1 MKQGSAVHCTCNVQ
15 RDVTMH
21 QQRGDCRGP
30 ATTCK
35 VRTGVNISR
44 CKKMM
49 NEEEINS
56 AVLKKM
62 SAFLN
67 LLPLFSFDKEV
78 IFATVHLDLLRVRTK
93 IFFFQNFVFFHPK
106 LFFPQENKN
115 QVKLFF
121 FFRNFFFSRL
131 FFFRRMWYQVKKKKS
146 FRSWTWMIFRVF
158 LFFFYENSLWKY
170 VSPEKDSLNFIHE
183 NKIQKS
189 LTHEKNFSG
198 KQHFCHFH
206 TWNLPE

>member
-1 MKQGSAVHCTCNVQ
+1 MCFTDASSLYVPYCPKNQRHPVEFMTTSCTIQHLKIFKGGSLFWKITTYKETCSVKQGSAVHCTCNVQ

-78 IFATVHLDLLRVRTK
+78 IFATVHLDLLRVRTN
-93 IFFFQNFVFFHPK
+93 FFFFFII
-106 LFFPQENKN
+106 
-115 QVKLFF
+115 LFF
-121 FFRNFFFSRL
+121 FIQNFFFP
-131 FFFRRMWYQVKKKKS
+131 RRTKTK
-146 FRSWTWMIFRVF
+146 
-158 LFFFYENSLWKY
+158 
-170 VSPEKDSLNFIHE
+170 
-183 NKIQKS
+183 
-189 LTHEKNFSG
+189 
-198 KQHFCHFH
+198 
-206 TWNLPE
+206 

>member
-1 MKQGSAVHCTCNVQ
+1 MKQGSAVRCTCNVQ

-35 VRTGVNISR
+35 VRTGVNIGR

-67 LLPLFSFDKEV
+67 LLPLFSFDKD
-78 IFATVHLDLLRVRTK
+78 LDLLREQKSFFFR
-93 IFFFQNFVFFHPK
+93 IFFFSIPNFFSPRRTK
-106 LFFPQENKN
+106 TKW
-115 QVKLFF
+115 
-121 FFRNFFFSRL
+121 NFFFSSGI
-131 FFFRRMWYQVKKKKS
+131 FFSPDYFFSGECDTKLKKKKVS
-146 FRSWTWMIFRVF
+146 VHEPEWFFGYSCFFV
-158 LFFFYENSLWKY
+158 FFYENSLWKY